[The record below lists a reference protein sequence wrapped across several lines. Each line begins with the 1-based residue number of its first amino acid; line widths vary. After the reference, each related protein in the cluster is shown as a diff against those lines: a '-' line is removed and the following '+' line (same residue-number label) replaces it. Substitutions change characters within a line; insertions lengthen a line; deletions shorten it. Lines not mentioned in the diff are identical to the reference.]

1 MLNYSKANI
10 DSPYS
15 FFSVATSP
23 TGHTTATKALL
34 DSSANRACISLELA
48 HKIGAKIHPAPHTS
62 GTAAD
67 GHSIEISGWTH
78 LWNGCDCDT
87 HKCSKRFFWRLLV
100 IKDLSEPMIIPFG
113 DILEMNLMS

>member
-67 GHSIEISGWTH
+67 GHSIEIIGPTCGTAVTVIHTSAPRGSSGDS
-78 LWNGCDCDT
+78 LS
-87 HKCSKRFFWRLLV
+87 SKTYL
-100 IKDLSEPMIIPFG
+100 
-113 DILEMNLMS
+113 NQ